1 VRCLVSVDTG
11 SREYGVV
18 DAVGARKKAPVP
30 PQRPVVALDDGTLI
44 GAVLAEAAQ
53 AARDGATRALEFG
66 IDRLSTAPQN
76 DVNTAMDAACSGVL
90 AALFERGWAPADV
103 VRATDPAHRAWAA
116 ALIRRQMSRYPS
128 DRVAPRWAMQLAEL
142 PDDPAPA
149 ERHDAIRARVQL
161 LGVLNYLPG
170 LPLLMPPPGVARSAA
185 AGTGTSRTSASAPAG
200 GLAADGR
207 MLAKIRALLAKA
219 ESTTFPDEADAYSAK
234 AQELMTQHRIGQAL
248 IMGEVANPGAPIGVR
263 LTVEAPYP
271 AAKALL
277 LQVVADA
284 NGCQSLW
291 SEEHGFS
298 TVFGFA
304 DELEAVELVY
314 TSLLVQGNAAMI
326 REGSARHDTSA
337 RTKTFRQSFMNAYAI
352 RIGDRL
358 HATAALATD
367 QAAEA
372 DTRLLPVLAS
382 RERAVQRQVEQVFPG
397 LQTKSRSIR
406 VDSEDGWRRGT
417 LFADRASL
425 TA

>member
-1 VRCLVSVDTG
+1 
-11 SREYGVV
+11 
-18 DAVGARKKAPVP
+18 
-30 PQRPVVALDDGTLI
+30 
-44 GAVLAEAAQ
+44 
-53 AARDGATRALEFG
+53 
-66 IDRLSTAPQN
+66 
-76 DVNTAMDAACSGVL
+76 
-90 AALFERGWAPADV
+90 
-103 VRATDPAHRAWAA
+103 
-116 ALIRRQMSRYPS
+116 
-128 DRVAPRWAMQLAEL
+128 
-142 PDDPAPA
+142 
-149 ERHDAIRARVQL
+149 
-161 LGVLNYLPG
+161 
-170 LPLLMPPPGVARSAA
+170 
-185 AGTGTSRTSASAPAG
+185 
-200 GLAADGR
+200 
-207 MLAKIRALLAKA
+207 MLAKVRALLAKA